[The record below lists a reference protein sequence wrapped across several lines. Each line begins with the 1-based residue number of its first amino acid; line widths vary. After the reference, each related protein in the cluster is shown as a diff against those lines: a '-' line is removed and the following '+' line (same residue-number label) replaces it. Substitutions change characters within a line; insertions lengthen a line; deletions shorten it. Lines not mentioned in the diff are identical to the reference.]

1 MPPKIN
7 GLNLAEL
14 VKQEVTKTLQAQNNE
29 ISDIKNILQAE
40 LDTAHELLLGAL
52 ARISCLE
59 KEIQKFRPTINSS
72 SSSSLPS
79 SKGRSSLLCR
89 HWIQK

>member
-7 GLNLAEL
+7 GVNFVDL
-14 VKQEVTKTLQAQNNE
+14 VKKEVEKSLEVQTSE
-29 ISDIKNILQAE
+29 INDMKKILQAE

-59 KEIQKFRPTINSS
+59 KEIQISDIWPYLAI
-72 SSSSLPS
+72 
-79 SKGRSSLLCR
+79 
-89 HWIQK
+89 WIFGKVRQT